1 MCISVHLQD
10 SILGTEDQIQS
21 VNHNSKH
28 LYHWPISLAQDT
40 HFTKVA
46 HEASTA
52 ERVEMK
58 MWKHRVHV
66 CYSN

>member
-1 MCISVHLQD
+1 MCIGVHLQD
-10 SILGTEDQIQS
+10 SILSPEDQTQS
-21 VNHNSKH
+21 VNHNSKD

-40 HFTKVA
+40 HFIKVA
-46 HEASTA
+46 YEASTA

-58 MWKHRVHV
+58 IWKHGVYV